1 MDEEEKKKNASFPK
15 MVPKKSRHIRW
26 NWEPSPENEE
36 MVRYHFVVVDDKNRS
51 EKIARVMS
59 YAINKSI
66 INQIFDPIR
75 KDIEGKVKDS
85 GLRYLFETYD
95 SKYPP
100 DFVDPKNVFK
110 NVIKDSAL
118 VERKVLKMEDYVERL
133 YKAS

>member
-1 MDEEEKKKNASFPK
+1 MDKEEKKKNVSSPK
-15 MVPKKSRHIRW
+15 MVPKVSRHIRW
-26 NWEPSPENEE
+26 NWEQSPENKE

-75 KDIEGKVKDS
+75 KDIEGRVKDS

-100 DFVDPKNVFK
+100 DFVNPKNVFK

-118 VERKVLKMEDYVERL
+118 VERKVLKIEDYVERL